1 MTEQCQHLN
10 TEECEIPLFILKKFE
25 DMFGGTLSMWNTTLV
40 YLELKYD
47 VKQVRLLPYPVPKV
61 HKSIFKK

>member
-1 MTEQCQHLN
+1 
-10 TEECEIPLFILKKFE
+10 
-25 DMFGGTLSMWNTTLV
+25 MFGGMLSMWNTTLV